1 MRCLPSLIFP
11 GAIVVPN
18 LKGLLDLRC
27 SPAQPSTAIHF
38 HKVHAAIM
46 DTEAGAE
53 EAVRL
58 NGISTEENGAPWEL
72 WFQEEREDREI
83 KRDYGALLA
92 YINAGG
98 VVIIAS

>member
-11 GAIVVPN
+11 GSIVVPN

-58 NGISTEENGAPWEL
+58 NGISTEENVLPGSSGFRRKERTEKLRETMEL
-72 WFQEEREDREI
+72 
-83 KRDYGALLA
+83 Y
-92 YINAGG
+92 
-98 VVIIAS
+98 

>member
-1 MRCLPSLIFP
+1 M
-11 GAIVVPN
+11 PN

-58 NGISTEENGAPWEL
+58 NGISTEENGAPGSSGFRRKERTEKLRETMEL
-72 WFQEEREDREI
+72 YWLI
-83 KRDYGALLA
+83 LMLVG
-92 YINAGG
+92 
-98 VVIIAS
+98 